1 MKELCSVLS
10 SLLPGEGHLQ
20 AQEDLEVTVVGS
32 QRKVNITGSPIGE
45 GMSPAEPTSEQ
56 KSSVQDE
63 LNELNPNHAKKHG
76 MSSHAGHAGHS
87 SGHQPKHAKF

>member
-1 MKELCSVLS
+1 MLN
-10 SLLPGEGHLQ
+10 SLLPGEGPLQ

-32 QRKVNITGSPIGE
+32 QRKVNIMGSPIGE

-63 LNELNPNHAKKHG
+63 LNELNPHHAKKHG
-76 MSSHAGHAGHS
+76 MQVMQATAAVTSPNTPSFSYNHS
-87 SGHQPKHAKF
+87 YTV

>member
-1 MKELCSVLS
+1 MQELCSVLN
-10 SLLPGEGHLQ
+10 SLLPGEGPLQ

-32 QRKVNITGSPIGE
+32 QRKVNITGSIGAA
-45 GMSPAEPTSEQ
+45 MSPAEPTSEQ

-63 LNELNPNHAKKHG
+63 LNELNPHHAKKHG
-76 MSSHAGHAGHS
+76 VSSHAGHAGHG